1 MRKENSTDHLN
12 EKALQQYCNASK
24 TLALFSGRWKL
35 SLLFKLFEG
44 ATPYNEFK
52 LLLPQISDRIL
63 SKQLNELQKDGLI
76 TKEKTKVSSVYSLTE
91 KSRKLELILFSL
103 ASFQQ

>member
-1 MRKENSTDHLN
+1 MRKENSTDSIN

-44 ATPYNEFK
+44 ETHYHEFK
-52 LLLPQISDRIL
+52 LFLPQISDRIL
-63 SKQLNELQKDGLI
+63 TKQLNELQERGLV
-76 TKEKTKVSSVYSLTE
+76 TKEKTKTSSIYSLTA
-91 KSRKLELILFSL
+91 KSKELESILFSL
-103 ASFQQ
+103 SSFKN